1 MKTLKALLQKYKDI
15 VLYVVFGGLT
25 TLVNIV
31 SFYVL
36 EQLLARGYGAR
47 HLRGLGALGAL
58 CLCDQPPLG
67 F

>member
-1 MKTLKALLQKYKDI
+1 MKTLKALLQKHKDI

-36 EQLLARGYGAR
+36 EQLLAVATG
-47 HLRGLGALGAL
+47 
-58 CLCDQPPLG
+58 CPPPAWPGRSRCSLPM
-67 F
+67 